1 MKYTITNTHSTTR
14 SYTNS
19 NGQEVTF
26 RPGET
31 KTLKSKPPRRQPA
44 WLIEA
49 VEQTEKPEDIEDTSQ
64 INSEGVGDEEDDGGD
79 N

>member
-1 MKYTITNTHSTTR
+1 MKYEITNTHSITR
-14 SYTNS
+14 SYKS
-19 NGQEVTF
+19 PNGGEITF

-31 KTLKSKPPRRQPA
+31 KTLKTKPPRRQGN

-49 VEQTEKPEDIEDTSQ
+49 VEETSKPEDIEAK
-64 INSEGVGDEEDDGGD
+64 GGD